1 MSLPNQPKAGPA
13 ATHEYVLQRWTHG
26 GKIKSYVTNVLRI
39 YHPHVNTVIFPIE
52 NGIEIHS
59 DGVCQGPPCHAVPE
73 WTCEEWRLQDVFSSV
88 CNSMLFSVLIHFL
101 FRLLDRKNITETD
114 FYVIFLALGF
124 LMRLSMSSLHYVF
137 CSAFLT
143 SDTSLP
149 SIMFFVSS
157 FKL

>member
-1 MSLPNQPKAGPA
+1 MSTCYAMDAWWKD
-13 ATHEYVLQRWTHG
+13 
-26 GKIKSYVTNVLRI
+26 KIYHPHVTNVLRI
-39 YHPHVNTVIFPIE
+39 YHPHVTTVIFPIE

-59 DGVCQGPPCHAVPE
+59 DGVCQGSPCHAVPE
-73 WTCEEWRLQDVFSSV
+73 WTCEEWRLQVVFSFV

-114 FYVIFLALGF
+114 FYVIFPALGF
-124 LMRLSMSSLHYVF
+124 LIRLSGFRNHRQRMSSLHYVF

-143 SDTSLP
+143 SETSLP

-157 FKL
+157 FRL